1 MNIPWLKYTIWQY
14 TNRYITEWLCL
25 VCELSETCQRSRCS
39 ICNDDNFI
47 ASRFSNS
54 QIIVCNVHTAIIE
67 EVFPACSAK
76 STCLTASPL
85 TTSNL
90 WPFCSNG
97 IHLTLLV
104 VYLFLWYLL
113 SWHYSRIFQ
122 SLTICIHP
130 IVPKRY
136 WCLNW
141 SQKHSVHW

>member
-14 TNRYITEWLCL
+14 TNRYITQWLCL
-25 VCELSETCQRSRCS
+25 VCELSETCQRSRCI

-47 ASRFSNS
+47 ASHFSNS

-90 WPFCSNG
+90 RHFCSNDLASG
-97 IHLTLLV
+97 VFMFVISFKLTLQQDI
-104 VYLFLWYLL
+104 
-113 SWHYSRIFQ
+113 SN
-122 SLTICIHP
+122 LTIFIHP
-130 IVPKRY
+130 MVPKRY